1 MLLKLDN
8 INKHLGKFHLND
20 ISFEL
25 PEGYILGLIGPNGS
39 GKTSL
44 IHIILGLY
52 KASNGSI
59 LIDGM
64 NYDDNEIEIRNLI
77 GTVLKE
83 YIADGTRSV
92 ILSTHLTEDLDKVA
106 DYILYIE
113 NGSTIFSG
121 DIEKL
126 RDSYRLLTGE
136 KYKINL
142 LPKERVIHKEE
153 GNYGT
158 RALVTHK
165 PRYTYDESL
174 TVAVPSLEE
183 LMYFTTKRKE
193 VRDDKVDNK
202 RLLCGV

>member
-83 YIADGTRSV
+83 YAV
-92 ILSTHLTEDLDKVA
+92 WPCAQNKMC
-106 DYILYIE
+106 YIQ
-113 NGSTIFSG
+113 
-121 DIEKL
+121 
-126 RDSYRLLTGE
+126 
-136 KYKINL
+136 
-142 LPKERVIHKEE
+142 LP
-153 GNYGT
+153 
-158 RALVTHK
+158 
-165 PRYTYDESL
+165 S
-174 TVAVPSLEE
+174 S
-183 LMYFTTKRKE
+183 
-193 VRDDKVDNK
+193 
-202 RLLCGV
+202 